1 MGYKGVYI
9 TQTCFPGGDLS
20 EINISVETFKE
31 IQDSVCVSQVKKDG
45 SEERV
50 ILFLRVAPGSEF
62 TDTLVSSVKMC
73 IRQYLSARHVPSL
86 VLPINDIPVSYI
98 SSLIP

>member
-1 MGYKGVYI
+1 MM
-9 TQTCFPGGDLS
+9 F
-20 EINISVETFKE
+20 SVETFKE

-62 TDTLVSSVKMC
+62 TDNLVSSVKMC
-73 IRQYLSARHVPSL
+73 IRQYLSARHVPSI
-86 VLPINDIPVSYI
+86 VLPTNDIPVSCVKTSCPKIIKHY
-98 SSLIP
+98 SDHLNLA